1 MDADTL
7 SQEFADSVLPVTIII
22 GILAV
27 LGLVGNTSV
36 IYVYKWKY
44 SKCNF
49 CTFVLCLAIVD
60 FTSCLFVFPTEMAG
74 HRIWFSY
81 PISAA
86 WFCKLKTSIY
96 ATAVF
101 VSSYILLLI
110 SIDRFRKVCRPI
122 GWQISQKVAFR
133 LCLFIFGLC
142 MILII
147 PCPILFGIQTSN
159 ITYEEQYVVITSCG
173 KDDNYKHSV
182 WITIYVA
189 IFYYVTVISFMV
201 TTMVLYGMI
210 LRKLFCG
217 NFLKEIDHT
226 EELKRRSRLQM
237 AEFSEDES
245 RDGFFSS
252 DTFLDLSSTCAD
264 EHNIKDEPKLIKIES
279 GDRLCIQYTDR
290 DGSIKTETIKY
301 TTNAHTETETNSGPT
316 ASTEELADISDT
328 TPALE
333 GRYSSAQIDKEKKGT
348 KNVPTKN
355 DVVDENEIVTA
366 NKALNTNSLKIVQEA
381 LVAES
386 KENEIRLEKIRGN
399 ESDLQMS
406 NYVKSMPEDEN
417 NLCDKSMLSY
427 QSECDDFNVISD
439 KPITD
444 SLEICDKLE
453 NKHGLENDGEVT
465 DKQNVLNSNIQDPI
479 AAINSHYFDSDTT
492 ETNSN
497 GNTTERILLAPLQGI
512 INKAYVQDAEKETNS
527 DDKIAAAREELENQ
541 TTNPNAPDTDI
552 TDSESKCSQELE
564 TTKMRASTENNS
576 KERDDDI
583 IASCKEIKINDKHR
597 DELEMSDT
605 KIEDVK
611 RTQTLKAETAENDSK
626 RTVHFDKTIEK
637 TNAVSKETTTNTAL
651 KKKKS
656 KDCDKHDQ
664 KHKNAKQRIRNK
676 SLIMFVVTLIF
687 NITTLIY
694 FCIFTVVIRKE
705 HIFEIVTPQSTGVF
719 FFFWRVYFINH
730 VINPVVYGS
739 LDPRFRHVV
748 KKAWRKTKG
757 KQRKHSLQP
766 H

>member
-1 MDADTL
+1 MDANTL

-49 CTFVLCLAIVD
+49 RTFVLCLAMVD

-81 PISAA
+81 PKSAA

-110 SIDRFRKVCRPI
+110 SIDRFRKVCRPL

-237 AEFSEDES
+237 AEFSDDET

-301 TTNAHTETETNSGPT
+301 TTNAQTETEINSGPT
-316 ASTEELADISDT
+316 ASTEELADISNT

-333 GRYSSAQIDKEKKGT
+333 GRYSSAQIDNETNGT
-348 KNVPTKN
+348 KNVPTNN

-366 NKALNTNSLKIVQEA
+366 NKAWNTNSHKVVQDG
-381 LVAES
+381 LMAES
-386 KENEIRLEKIRGN
+386 NKTEIRLKKNEGN
-399 ESDLQMS
+399 EIDLQMS
-406 NYVKSMPEDEN
+406 SA
-417 NLCDKSMLSY
+417 LSE
-427 QSECDDFNVISD
+427 QSDDLSLKAG

-444 SLEICDKLE
+444 SLEICVKLE
-453 NKHGLENDGEVT
+453 NKHGLENGREVT
-465 DKQNVLNSNIQDPI
+465 DTQSVQNANIQYPI
-479 AAINSHYFDSDTT
+479 AAFDSNYFGLDTT
-492 ETNSN
+492 ETDSN
-497 GNTTERILLAPLQGI
+497 KNTTGRILLEPLQGI
-512 INKAYVQDAEKETNS
+512 INKAYVQDAEKETHS
-527 DDKIAAAREELENQ
+527 ADKTAAAREELENK
-541 TTNPNAPDTDI
+541 TKNPDATDTAI
-552 TDSESKCSQELE
+552 TDSGSKCYQEFE
-564 TTKMRASTENNS
+564 PTKLRASNENDS

-583 IASCKEIKINDKHR
+583 IASCKEININDKHP
-597 DELEMSDT
+597 DELEISDT

-611 RTQTLKAETAENDSK
+611 RTQTLKVETADNDSK

-637 TNAVSKETTTNTAL
+637 TNAVSKETPMNNAL
-651 KKKKS
+651 KKKKR

-766 H
+766 Y